1 MTAWGGR
8 LFSQL
13 ALAFQVIS
21 EKFPLPGI
29 LLDVCLHLISIY
41 KLCGIAVVQIIM
53 ALVGVGNQVVVQDKV
68 GEYPAVPVGD
78 KAADHKQGIVTQVEL
93 DFVERL
99 QTFVDGNIGIPKF
112 NLACARVKPF
122 DVFLGEEHVLCVTGR
137 AGF

>member
-1 MTAWGGR
+1 
-8 LFSQL
+8 
-13 ALAFQVIS
+13 
-21 EKFPLPGI
+21 
-29 LLDVCLHLISIY
+29 
-41 KLCGIAVVQIIM
+41 M

-122 DVFLGEEHVLCVTGR
+122 ISRVLALNHSMSFSVKSMFCASPAVRVSDGLMPQ
-137 AGF
+137 A